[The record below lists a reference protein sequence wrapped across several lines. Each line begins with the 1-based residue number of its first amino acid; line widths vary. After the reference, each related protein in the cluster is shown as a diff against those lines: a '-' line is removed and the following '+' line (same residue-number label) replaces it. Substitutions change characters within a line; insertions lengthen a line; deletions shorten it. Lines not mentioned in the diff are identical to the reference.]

1 MSFESVRDFNDNFS
15 CDQVTS
21 HHRWRGQSLC
31 LSSKS
36 KCIPYVGLSNVQ
48 ILQYQNRN
56 THKVPFSLKE
66 RGEGGEG
73 LNPCYGY
80 ARSSEVVVVAP
91 SHSNVYSELGKKYS
105 IFFSSK
111 VHFFCF

>member
-1 MSFESVRDFNDNFS
+1 MPFFKV
-15 CDQVTS
+15 
-21 HHRWRGQSLC
+21 
-31 LSSKS
+31 KMYP
-36 KCIPYVGLSNVQ
+36 IYVGLTNVQ

-66 RGEGGEG
+66 REGGEG

-91 SHSNVYSELGKKYS
+91 SHSNVYSELGKKMAVSDNKKDS
-105 IFFSSK
+105 IFFLQK
-111 VHFFCF
+111 CTFFVFERGDSI

>member
-1 MSFESVRDFNDNFS
+1 MPFFKV
-15 CDQVTS
+15 
-21 HHRWRGQSLC
+21 
-31 LSSKS
+31 KMYP
-36 KCIPYVGLSNVQ
+36 IYVGLTNVQ

-66 RGEGGEG
+66 REGGEG

-91 SHSNVYSELGKKYS
+91 SRSNVYSELGKMAVSDNKKNIQYS
-105 IFFSSK
+105 FLQKCTFLFLSVVTAFNQI
-111 VHFFCF
+111 